1 MIKLRRRERRVKTKK
16 TSYHQAIGICPA
28 PQRSM
33 GTESLANMA
42 QPARCLSR
50 LCFNDHVLFMFGS
63 CLASPRVICNGS
75 KVEDTTFS
83 STSSLTIPSHIIP
96 NIFQRCPKMSKV
108 WYQLVPLISVP
119 RFAPML
125 ELLPW
130 NPDNSQNP
138 ATKSTVWLEANS
150 KSSMQRKDSRFLDA
164 RLEVAAIDVHAL
176 SFWQTQHRRWWEGE
190 LLSCQSCMNL
200 HFTISIGSFPVI
212 MALRLYNRLEYKE
225 VFHVP
230 TDFIFNSKILKKKKL
245 SFTPMVWPYFCWSA
259 HLKWWCSSDL
269 GAFSL
274 IQKRHPSSIPHSMRL
289 GLKGR
294 AGLGPLRL
302 TQSKGE
308 VRRCQK
314 KIKGIYN
321 YIVLDF
327 LDVYTINIH
336 INVHHINTA
345 GPIFWLS
352 TVCQYVNPPPK
363 KKHDYIDTIVVTSI
377 RVTEVRTHQR
387 AQSWVASYQPSC
399 GHDSL
404 SPWKWAM
411 KNPAEKIP
419 SH

>member
-1 MIKLRRRERRVKTKK
+1 MT
-16 TSYHQAIGICPA
+16 
-28 PQRSM
+28 
-33 GTESLANMA
+33 
-42 QPARCLSR
+42 
-50 LCFNDHVLFMFGS
+50 MFCS
-63 CLASPRVICNGS
+63 CLDPAWHRPESYVTARRSKTLRLAPLPASP
-75 KVEDTTFS
+75 
-83 STSSLTIPSHIIP
+83 SH
-96 NIFQRCPKMSKV
+96 PKMSKV

-176 SFWQTQHRRWWEGE
+176 SFWQTQHRRWWEGGAAVLPKLHE
-190 LLSCQSCMNL
+190 PPFHNINWFISSDNGSTTLQSSWIQKR
-200 HFTISIGSFPVI
+200 FS
-212 MALRLYNRLEYKE
+212 
-225 VFHVP
+225 HVP

-314 KIKGIYN
+314 KSRV
-321 YIVLDF
+321 YI
-327 LDVYTINIH
+327 TILYW
-336 INVHHINTA
+336 
-345 GPIFWLS
+345 IF
-352 TVCQYVNPPPK
+352 
-363 KKHDYIDTIVVTSI
+363 
-377 RVTEVRTHQR
+377 
-387 AQSWVASYQPSC
+387 
-399 GHDSL
+399 
-404 SPWKWAM
+404 
-411 KNPAEKIP
+411 
-419 SH
+419 